1 MKTIIGKKQT
11 SDNATFLRAWQHI
24 EDLVSYDEAAALVAK
39 TVRRIQEQTAGKK
52 VGYAWSGG
60 KDSLALQYVCEL
72 AGVTDCVLGIAR
84 DLEYPAFLEWVEK
97 NKPKGLRV
105 WSNDTLTMKWLS
117 EHPDMLFPAKSSRAA
132 RWFSLIQH
140 KAQAWFFKTM
150 DLDMII
156 LGRRK
161 QDGNYIGKNG
171 VYTDGKGVTRFSP
184 IADWKHEEIL
194 AVIHY
199 FMADNIPP
207 IYGWKNGFTVG
218 TGCFAARQ
226 YCKSV
231 KQGWQEVYEIDPTV
245 VERAAQH
252 IESAREFIY
261 NKQIKEKYGK

>member
-39 TVRRIQEQTAGKK
+39 TVRRIREQTAGKK

-84 DLEYPAFLEWVEK
+84 DLEYPAFLEWVEE
-97 NKPKGLRV
+97 NKPKGLRI

-161 QDGNYIGKNG
+161 QDGNYIGKDG